1 MVNVDAMDGIVWYM
15 WVVASQIFKRS
26 SPLHPSAARHYA
38 VGRGRARQEHLD
50 REEAAKQVS
59 VPAQMWPVL
68 VQMWVSKEPP
78 ATPQA
83 HIHSCTHTQAR
94 TVPAP

>member
-1 MVNVDAMDGIVWYM
+1 M
-15 WVVASQIFKRS
+15 
-26 SPLHPSAARHYA
+26 
-38 VGRGRARQEHLD
+38 D

-68 VQMWVSKEPP
+68 VQMWVSMWPVLVQMWVSMWPVLVQMWVSKEPL

-83 HIHSCTHTQAR
+83 HIHSCTRTRRHAR
-94 TVPAP
+94 CLHLEGPR